1 MTLFAKLAAALSP
14 ARVARPVTVDGETF
28 RPPSAVTEQHERLTR
43 GLR

>member
-28 RPPSAVTEQHERLTR
+28 RPPSAVTEHQRLTR
-43 GLR
+43 SLR